1 MKTVQTTDRITTPAT
16 AQSFYGWYLVAAL
29 WGMEFLNMGFPFY
42 GGAVINTYMLHRIP
56 MDRSTFGL
64 GFTILNV
71 FIGAPSVLIVASI
84 LRWGLRATF
93 VIGSTFI
100 CAGALW
106 MSFYATKP
114 WHYLVGFGVLI
125 GTGVG
130 FGTIVPLSTGI
141 TRWFRRYRGRAMA
154 IAFSASGFAGFIGAP
169 LLNHILAANGGNFQ
183 QGWLIVACVALLAA
197 VVAWLFIK
205 ESPEALGQYID
216 GLSPEAAAALPQATQ
231 HLSTQCAW
239 TAGEAYR
246 TPAFWCIIL
255 GAMAC
260 QFPFFFFNAHAILHM
275 KGHGITAAD
284 AALAMGVFTGVGIL
298 GRFIGGLLI
307 ERIAAQYVFIFGLAG
322 YIAGSVLAIRAN
334 ADVPLAFGAAACYGF
349 AFGCSWVALN
359 TIIGNFFGIAAFP
372 KLNGTVMIST
382 AFTCAPAG
390 VIGGKLFDIYKSYT
404 PTFELNI
411 VLCAIGMVALL
422 FARMPRTAAAST
434 RL

>member
-298 GRFIGGLLI
+298 GRFIGVCIHLRPRRLYRRFGAGDPCQRRCAAGVWRSRLL
-307 ERIAAQYVFIFGLAG
+307 RLRFRLLLGGAQYHHRQLLRNRSVSKTQWNRDDQHRLHLRAG
-322 YIAGSVLAIRAN
+322 GRYRRQALRHLQELYAN
-334 ADVPLAFGAAACYGF
+334 L
-349 AFGCSWVALN
+349 
-359 TIIGNFFGIAAFP
+359 
-372 KLNGTVMIST
+372 
-382 AFTCAPAG
+382 
-390 VIGGKLFDIYKSYT
+390 
-404 PTFELNI
+404 
-411 VLCAIGMVALL
+411 
-422 FARMPRTAAAST
+422 
-434 RL
+434 